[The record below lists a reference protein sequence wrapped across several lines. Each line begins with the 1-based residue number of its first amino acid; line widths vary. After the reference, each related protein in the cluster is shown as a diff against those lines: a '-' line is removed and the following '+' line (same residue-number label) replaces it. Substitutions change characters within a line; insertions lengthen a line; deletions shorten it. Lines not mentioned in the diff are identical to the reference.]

1 MLKPTFYLTAPCLL
15 SLSLLSLPQ
24 PVAWA
29 DDAVDFNRDVRPI
42 LAAHCFKCHGP
53 DEGTRE
59 ADLRVDTFAAAT
71 ADRGGYAAIVPS
83 QPADSELLQ
92 RVLSDDPDLRMPPP
106 DEAAALTAAQVETLT
121 RWIEAGGRY
130 ETHWSLVPPVA
141 APVPPRV
148 NAFSARTT
156 SAIDRF
162 VQARLHEAT
171 PLAPAPP
178 ADRYALVRRLYL
190 DLTGLPPSPE
200 QADAFVHNDD
210 PLAYERLVDR
220 LLASPSFAENL
231 AQPWLDLAR
240 YADTNGYE
248 KDRPRTIWPY
258 RDWVLQALASDMPF
272 DQFSIEQLAGDM
284 LPGATNAQRIATGF
298 HRNTMLNE
306 EGGIDPLEFR
316 FQALVDRV
324 ATTGTVWLG
333 LTTGCAQCHTH
344 KYDPITHSDYYAL
357 MALLNNADEPEV
369 VVADAALQQQQQQLD
384 QRIDKQESQLLEAYL
399 PDLAAVLAAW
409 QPGNQRDETFVG
421 PPTER
426 TAIHEAFQAWLDEQL
441 ATALVWRP
449 LVPQRMEST
458 MPRLEALPDASILAS
473 GDVTKR
479 DIYRVRF
486 DLQQP
491 TTALR
496 LEVLPHDSLPAGG
509 PGLAY
514 YEGRRGDFFLSEWK
528 VTFNGQPVRLQAASH
543 DYGKI
548 SVGSGDPS
556 AAAVL
561 DGDGSTGWSTS
572 GREGQASQ
580 LVVNLAEPLS
590 EPGELEIELLF
601 ERHFAAALGRFR
613 LSAAEAPDVATASQL
628 PADIVQDLAAWDREQ
643 QPDSIPRF
651 EDLQRHF
658 LRTSPSMRSRYAAIQ
673 QLYNQRPSAVRS
685 LAFQERPADHPRP
698 TFRHHRGEYLQPREQ
713 VQGDIPEV
721 FGGLPADLPHDRL
734 GLAQWL
740 VSEQNPLV
748 GRVVVNRV
756 WRALFGYGIVRT
768 DGDFGTQ
775 SEPPSHPELLDY
787 LATEWMR
794 HDWSMKWLY
803 RTLVLTATYQQ
814 SSVRSGAV
822 DPENRWLARGPR
834 VRLPAEAIR
843 DQFLAASGRLTRTF
857 GGPSVRP
864 PQVAAVTAIAY
875 GNTSWPTSAGGDRY
889 RRSLYTFQKRTAPFA
904 ALTVFDAPTREACT
918 ARRQRSD
925 TPLQALTLLNDE
937 MFLELAQQLAER
949 TYRDDATPQQIIS
962 ELFRAVLV
970 RPPTA
975 DEQAAMLAFYKKQLT
990 QQLPPPQ
997 AFFLLTRALMNTDE
1011 AITKP

>member
-1 MLKPTFYLTAPCLL
+1 MPKPTFYLTAPCLL
-15 SLSLLSLPQ
+15 SLCLLSLPL
-24 PVAWA
+24 PGAWA
-29 DDAVDFNRDVRPI
+29 DNEVDFNRDVRPI
-42 LAAHCFKCHGP
+42 LATHCFKCHGP

-71 ADRGGYAAIVPS
+71 ADLGGYAAIVPTR
-83 QPADSELLQ
+83 PDDSELLQ
-92 RVLSDDPDLRMPPP
+92 RVRSDDPDLRMPPP
-106 DEAAALTAAQVETLT
+106 DEAAALTASQIETLT
-121 RWIEAGGRY
+121 RWIRSGARY

-141 APVPPRV
+141 ATVPPRV
-148 NAFSARTT
+148 EAFSARTT
-156 SAIDRF
+156 SAVDRF
-162 VQARLHEAT
+162 VQARLHDST
-171 PLAPAPP
+171 SLAPAAP
-178 ADRYALVRRLYL
+178 ADRYTLVRRLYL
-190 DLTGLPPSPE
+190 DLTGLPPAPQ
-200 QADAFVHNDD
+200 QADAFVHDDD
-210 PLAYERLVDR
+210 PMAYVRLVDR
-220 LLASPSFAENL
+220 LLASPAFAENV

-258 RDWVLQALASDMPF
+258 RDWVLQALTNDMPF

-316 FQALVDRV
+316 YQAIVDRV

-344 KYDPITHSDYYAL
+344 KYDPITHTDYYAL

-369 VVADAALQQQQQQLD
+369 VVADPAIEQRREQIDRQIAEQETQLIED
-384 QRIDKQESQLLEAYL
+384 FL
-399 PDLAAVLAAW
+399 PDMPAVLAAW
-409 QPGNQRDETFVG
+409 RTAPDHRDDFVG

-426 TAIHEAFQAWLDEQL
+426 EHIHSVFQAWLDEQF
-441 ATALVWRP
+441 ATAVAWRLLAP
-449 LVPQRMEST
+449 VAMEST
-458 MPRLEALPDASILAS
+458 MPRLEALPDRSILAS

-479 DIYRVRF
+479 DVYRVRF
-486 DLQQP
+486 RLQHP

-509 PGLAY
+509 PGMAY

-528 VTFNGQPVRLQAASH
+528 VTFDGQNVPLQAASH

-556 AAAVL
+556 AASVL

-580 LVVNLAEPLS
+580 LVVNLATPLT

-613 LSAAEAPDVATASQL
+613 LSASQANHPATATQL
-628 PADIVQDLAAWDREQ
+628 PAGVVQALAAWDRDQ

-651 EDLQRHF
+651 EDLRRHF
-658 LRTSPSMRSRYAAIQ
+658 LRTSKAIRSRYVSIQ
-673 QLYNQRPSAVRS
+673 RLHNQRPEFVRS
-685 LAFQERPADHPRP
+685 LAFQQRAADHPRP

-713 VQGDIPEV
+713 VEPNIPEV
-721 FGGLPADLPHDRL
+721 FGGLPADLPRDRL

-748 GRVVVNRV
+748 ARVMVNRV
-756 WRALFGYGIVRT
+756 WRSLFGYGIVRT

-775 SEPPSHPELLDY
+775 SEPPSHPQLLDY
-787 LATEWMR
+787 LATEWVQ
-794 HDWSMKWLY
+794 HDWSMKWLV

-814 SSVRSGAV
+814 ASIRSGDA
-822 DPENRWLARGPR
+822 DPENRWLARSSR
-834 VRLPAEAIR
+834 VRLPAETIR
-843 DQFLAASGRLTRTF
+843 DQFLSASGRLTRAF
-857 GGPSVRP
+857 GGESVRP
-864 PQVAAVTAIAY
+864 PQVPEVTAIAY
-875 GNTSWPTSAGGDRY
+875 GNTSWPTSTGGNQY

-918 ARRQRSD
+918 ARRRRSD

-937 MFLELAQQLAER
+937 MFMELARHLSER
-949 TYRDDATPQQIIS
+949 TYNKQQPAEEIATA
-962 ELFRAVLV
+962 LFRAVLV

-975 DEQAAMLAFYKKQLT
+975 AEQTAMQAFYQ
-990 QQLPPPQ
+990 QQLAQQIPAPQ

>member
-1 MLKPTFYLTAPCLL
+1 MLKPTCYLAVLCLF
-15 SLSLLSLPQ
+15 SLPFS
-24 PVAWA
+24 PARA
-29 DDAVDFNRDVRPI
+29 DDEVDFNADVRPI
-42 LAAHCFKCHGP
+42 LATHCFKCHGP

-71 ADRGGYAAIVPS
+71 ADRGGYAAIVPGH
-83 QPADSELLQ
+83 PADSELLQ
-92 RVLSDDPDLRMPPP
+92 RVSSDDPDLRMPPP
-106 DEAAALTAAQVETLT
+106 EESGGLTAAEVQTLT
-121 RWIEAGGRY
+121 RWIESGAEY
-130 ETHWSLVPPVA
+130 QKHWSLVPPVA
-141 APVPPRV
+141 PVVPARV
-148 NAFSARTT
+148 ESFSARTR

-162 VQARLHEAT
+162 VQTRLHDKTA
-171 PLAPAPP
+171 LHPAPP
-178 ADRYALVRRLYL
+178 ADRYTLVRRLYL
-190 DLTGLPPSPE
+190 DLTGLPPTPE
-200 QADAFVHNDD
+200 QADAFVHDDD
-210 PLAYERLVDR
+210 PMAYVRLVDR
-220 LLASPSFAENL
+220 LLASPSFAENIT
-231 AQPWLDLAR
+231 QPWLDLAR

-258 RDWVLQALASDMPF
+258 RDWVLHALANDMPF
-272 DQFSIEQLAGDM
+272 DQFSTEQLAGDM

-316 FQALVDRV
+316 FQAMVDRV

-344 KYDPITHSDYYAL
+344 KYDPITHTDYYAL

-369 VVADAALQQQQQQLD
+369 VVEDPAIERRQQQIDRQID
-384 QRIDKQESQLLEAYL
+384 QRESQLVEQFL
-399 PDLAAVLAAW
+399 PDMAAVLEAW
-409 QPGNQRDETFVG
+409 RTRPPGDDAFVG
-421 PPTER
+421 PPTEQQ
-426 TAIHEAFQAWLDEQL
+426 TIDAAFQAWLDEQFVAAVL
-441 ATALVWRP
+441 WQVLPPESMR
-449 LVPQRMEST
+449 ST
-458 MPRLEALPDASILAS
+458 MPRLEALPDGSILAS

-479 DIYRVRF
+479 DVYRVRF
-486 DLQQP
+486 DLQHP

-509 PGLAY
+509 PGMAY
-514 YEGRRGDFFLSEWK
+514 YEGRRGDFFLSEWR
-528 VTFNGQPVRLQAASH
+528 VTFNGKPVPLHVASH

-548 SVGSGDPS
+548 SVGSGDP
-556 AAAVL
+556 AAASVL

-580 LVVNLAEPLS
+580 LVVNLVTPLS

-613 LSAAEAPDVATASQL
+613 VSAAQTCGPTTASPL
-628 PADIVQDLAAWDREQ
+628 PADVVQAIAAWDRDQ
-643 QPDSIPRF
+643 QPDTIPCF
-651 EDLQRHF
+651 EQLRRHF
-658 LRTSPSMRSRYAAIQ
+658 LRTSPLLRSRYAAVERLQ
-673 QLYNQRPSAVRS
+673 KQRPKFVRS
-685 LAFQERPADHPRP
+685 LAFQQRGADHTRP

-713 VQGDIPEV
+713 VQPDIPEV
-721 FGGLPADLPHDRL
+721 FGGLPPDSPRDRL
-734 GLAQWL
+734 ALARWL

-775 SEPPSHPELLDY
+775 SEPPSHPELLDH

-803 RTLVLTATYQQ
+803 RTIVLTATYQQ
-814 SSVRSGAV
+814 ASARSGDA
-822 DPENRWLARGPR
+822 DPENRWLARGAR
-834 VRLPAEAIR
+834 VRLPAETIR
-843 DQFLAASGRLTRTF
+843 DQFLAASTRLTRTF

-864 PQVAAVTAIAY
+864 PQLAAVTQIAY
-875 GNTSWPTSAGGDRY
+875 GNPGWPTSSGGDRY

-904 ALTVFDAPTREACT
+904 ALTVFDAPSREACI

-937 MFLELAQQLAER
+937 MFIELARHLAER
-949 TYRDDATPQQIIS
+949 TYRDDLPPAAIANQ
-962 ELFRAVLV
+962 LFRTILI
-970 RPPTA
+970 RPPTP
-975 DEQAAMLAFYKKQLT
+975 DEQASLLEFYEQQREQGLAPQ
-990 QQLPPPQ
+990 Q

-1011 AITKP
+1011 AITRP